1 MSAAG
6 LLVLAV
12 VLATLATVLTRLRQL
27 IGRAGN
33 PAVRSL
39 LLGCLALALALSV
52 QLPVVYPVINQV
64 GFNLAWPVQHVL
76 VLGTAYLIQV
86 FFLYSI
92 EEPADAARRAA
103 RQALVLFAVTAVML
117 LLFAVTPRARDFLHG
132 PAGRNEAGG
141 PGDPVAALAFATFS
155 LYLGWAALNL
165 MRLAWQWSTK
175 ARDVW
180 WLFVGLRLQVLAHV
194 FTLAFCAHKLGF
206 QLAVLFGVTPGWTAD
221 SVEGWLMPA
230 ACALATL
237 GVTACALGE
246 TVARW
251 VRRHCAPLVR
261 LAGATA
267 AWWRFL
273 RAHHALYPLW
283 ARFAEVL
290 PEITLD
296 PPKSRRA
303 DLFDLRAGR
312 RRLYR
317 RLIELED
324 GGKQL
329 RPAIPPEV
337 QARVQE
343 LTGGRPPE
351 LVAAVRAAAGYAVA
365 LRRRELGIPDVT
377 NNPLGSAAGA
387 EDLAELVHR
396 WRAITR
402 AFRRDPVVRQVLAE
416 TTSTGAAAIAA
427 PEEAGR

>member
-1 MSAAG
+1 MSATG

-33 PAVRSL
+33 PAVRAL

-92 EEPADAARRAA
+92 EEPAEAARRAA
-103 RQALVLFAVTAVML
+103 RQALVLLVVTSVML
-117 LLFAVTPRARDFLHG
+117 LLFAEAPRARDFLHG

-175 ARDVW
+175 ARDLW
-180 WLFVGLRLQVLAHV
+180 WLFTGLRLQVAAHV
-194 FTLAFCAHKLGF
+194 FTLAFCAHKLAF
-206 QLAVLFGVTPGWTAD
+206 QLMVLLRVTPAWTAD

-251 VRRHCAPLVR
+251 LRRHCAPLVR
-261 LAGATA
+261 LMSATA

-283 ARFAEVL
+283 ARFAAVL

-296 PPKSRRA
+296 PPRSRWA
-303 DLFDLRAGR
+303 DLRELRHGR

-329 RPAIPPEV
+329 RSAIPPEV
-337 QARVQE
+337 PARAGE
-343 LTGGRPPE
+343 LGRARGLPE
-351 LVAAVRAAAGYAVA
+351 EALPALTAAAGYAVA
-365 LRRRELGIPDVT
+365 LRRRELGLPEVT
-377 NNPLGSAAGA
+377 DNPLGSAAGA
-387 EDLAELVHR
+387 EDLADLVDR

-402 AFRRDPVVRQVLAE
+402 AFGRDPVVRQVLAE
-416 TTSTGAAAIAA
+416 TTSAR
-427 PEEAGR
+427 EKAGR

>member
-1 MSAAG
+1 MNALG

-12 VLATLATVLTRLRQL
+12 VLATLATVLTRLRQV

-33 PAVRSL
+33 PAVRAL

-92 EEPADAARRAA
+92 EEPAEAARRAG

-117 LLFAVTPRARDFLHG
+117 LLFAAAPRARDFLHG

-175 ARDVW
+175 ARDLW
-180 WLFVGLRLQVLAHV
+180 WLFIGLRLQVLAHV

-206 QLAVLFGVTPGWTAD
+206 QLAVLFGVTPGWTAN

-237 GVTACALGE
+237 GVSACALGE

-261 LAGATA
+261 AAGAVT

-283 ARFAEVL
+283 SRFAAVL

-296 PPKSRRA
+296 PPQSRLA
-303 DLFDLRAGR
+303 DLLDLRAGR

-329 RPAIPPEV
+329 RPAIPPELPLR
-337 QARVQE
+337 AAE
-343 LTGGRPPE
+343 LAGNRPPE
-351 LVAAVRAAAGYAVA
+351 AVAAVVAAAGYAVA
-365 LRRRELGIPDVT
+365 LRRRELGLPDAT
-377 NNPLGSAAGA
+377 DNPLGAAAGG
-387 EDLAELVHR
+387 EDLAEVVER

-402 AFRRDPVVRQVLAE
+402 AFRRDPVVRSLLADPI
-416 TTSTGAAAIAA
+416 STRAAATAA
-427 PEEAGR
+427 PEESGR